1 MGNEPNQYAEGTES
15 CGEEE
20 YVIYRRM
27 INNMGGG
34 GCFHSLPKID
44 YFPITT

>member
-1 MGNEPNQYAEGTES
+1 MRNKPNQYAEGTES

-20 YVIYRRM
+20 YVIYRKM

-34 GCFHSLPKID
+34 GVSTPYPK
-44 YFPITT
+44 